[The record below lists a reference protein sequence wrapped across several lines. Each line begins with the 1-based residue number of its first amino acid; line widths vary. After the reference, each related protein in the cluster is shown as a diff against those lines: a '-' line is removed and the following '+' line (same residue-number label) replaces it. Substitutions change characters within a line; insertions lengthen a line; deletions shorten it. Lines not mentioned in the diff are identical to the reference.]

1 MTSTLKVDQ
10 IQNSSGTSG
19 LSIDSNG
26 VVTKSVI
33 PAWRV
38 SRSATQSGL
47 SNQTTVAQFDTT
59 NGRNCFIQGGCTLSS
74 GVITV
79 PVTGIYQINFNLR
92 FDGVGSGYL
101 VGRISINDETSSNL
115 QTYAIAGSPSSSYEN
130 ATGSD
135 VYSLNANDT
144 VRIYHTVS
152 SDTSWSFHQFSTFS
166 GHLIG

>member
-38 SRSATQSGL
+38 TRSSNQSGL
-47 SNQTTVAQFDTT
+47 SNQTNVAQFNTT
-59 NGRNCFIQGGCTLSS
+59 SGKNCFIQGGCTLSS
-74 GVITV
+74 GVITI
-79 PVTGIYQINFNLR
+79 PVTGLYQINFNLR
-92 FDGVGSGYL
+92 FDGIGSGYI
-101 VGRISINDETSSNL
+101 VGRISINNTTSSDS
-115 QTYAIAGSPSSSYEN
+115 QTYVIAGSPSSSYEN
-130 ATGSD
+130 TSGSD

-144 VRIYHTVS
+144 VRIYYSVS
-152 SDTSWSFHQFSTFS
+152 DDTNWTFHRYSTFS

>member
-38 SRSATQSGL
+38 TRGVTQTGL
-47 SNQTTVAQFDTT
+47 SNQTEVAEFDTT
-59 NGRNCFIQGGCTLSS
+59 SGRNCFIQGGCTLSS

-101 VGRISINDETSSNL
+101 VGRISINNSTTSDQ
-115 QTYAIAGSPSSSYEN
+115 QTYIIVGSPSSSYEN
-130 ATGSD
+130 ASGSD

-152 SDTSWSFHQFSTFS
+152 SDTSWSFHKFSTFS

>member
-38 SRSATQSGL
+38 TRSATQSGL
-47 SNQTTVAQFDTT
+47 SNSTSVVQFDTIS
-59 NGRNCFIQGGCTLSS
+59 GRNCFIQGGCTLSS

-79 PVTGIYQINFNLR
+79 PVTGIYQVNFNLR
-92 FDGVGSGYL
+92 FDGVGTGYL
-101 VGRISINDETSSNL
+101 VGRISINNQTTSNT
-115 QTYAIAGSPSSSYEN
+115 QTYVISGSPSSNYEN
-130 ATGSD
+130 ASGSD
-135 VYSLNANDT
+135 VFSLNANDT
-144 VRIYHTVS
+144 VRIYYTVS
-152 SDTSWSFHQFSTFS
+152 SDGSWSLHQYCTFS